1 MRPVYLSVEF
11 WRKKKRYL
19 RKSVNRDKEKE
30 KDRMGNLF
38 LPQGNETWPENAKE
52 KKNLAT
58 IYIESLFYFDLKNK
72 MLIMKEN
79 WRKSITR

>member
-1 MRPVYLSVEF
+1 ME
-11 WRKKKRYL
+11 
-19 RKSVNRDKEKE
+19 
-30 KDRMGNLF
+30 NLF

-79 WRKSITR
+79 WRKSMVLARRVHRSEMRDGI